1 MQLISQDNTAM
12 VFIENDQVSL
22 PSITRREYVPDKH
35 GVVVTTRVPINYFS
49 FEDGKNIAVTGVME
63 MKLTGDGDRKL
74 QVAITS
80 DGSAPGD
87 KSPLT
92 FRVELSPGMS
102 FVKEATFNSAVAAAG
117 KSCIASLVII
127 FSFTYILG

>member
-80 DGSAPGD
+80 DGSAPGN
-87 KSPLT
+87 KSPFT
-92 FRVELSPGMS
+92 FKVELSPGMS

-117 KSCIASLVII
+117 KSCIASLMIV
-127 FSFTYILG
+127 FSFTYTLG